1 MRTDPSNAPASRP
14 AGPAAGDGFSH
25 LRCRSQRLVRGY
37 GLAAVRVAVGGL
49 MVLGGYLKLGL
60 PDVSVALGMG
70 PLGVMRPDEFMAAIK
85 KFHVPG
91 LNGWA
96 WGLEFAAV
104 AVPWAEVVAG
114 AMLALGL
121 WPRAAALA
129 VAGMMGVFAAG
140 ILSVLVRGIEDV
152 SCTCFGSL
160 KLICQGPLGACHV
173 ARNAAIAGLA
183 LLTVVLGPGRGA
195 LGRRG

>member
-1 MRTDPSNAPASRP
+1 MKTDPTSVPAQGQ
-14 AGPAAGDGFSH
+14 AGAGDGSSH
-25 LRCRSQRLVRGY
+25 LRCGKQRLVRGY
-37 GLAAVRVAVGGL
+37 GLAVVRVVVGGL

-60 PDVSVALGMG
+60 PDVSVALGLG

-91 LNGWA
+91 LNDWA
-96 WGLEFAAV
+96 WGLEFASV

-114 AMLALGL
+114 GLLVLGV
-121 WPRAAALA
+121 WPRAAGLV

-160 KLICQGPLGACHV
+160 ELICRGPLGACHV
-173 ARNAAIAGLA
+173 ARNAALACLA
-183 LLTVVLGPGRGA
+183 LLTVALGPGRGA
-195 LGRRG
+195 LGRGG